1 MISISI
7 SCEAEEIPAVRA
19 ILGGILQEQEKP
31 ERRYKRR
38 EMTRDEKAEALRLS
52 KTGMASTEIAR
63 QIGVHP
69 LQICGLI
76 SAETKKAR
84 NSPVDEGEQCK
95 AESLAKIIERPSKPA
110 RSRVDERILALRAEG
125 KSMTEIADILLRE
138 RGGPWTVSDVRVR
151 IEAMK
156 KAEAK

>member
-7 SCEAEEIPAVRA
+7 QCEAEEIPAVRA

-31 ERRYKRR
+31 ERRYKQR
-38 EMTRDEKAEALRLS
+38 EMTREEKVEALRMS

-84 NSPVDEGEQCK
+84 NSPVGEGDSCK
-95 AESLAKIIERPSKPA
+95 VESLAKIIEKPA
-110 RSRVDERILALRAEG
+110 KPTRDRVDERILALRTDG
-125 KSMTEIADILLRE
+125 KSIVEIADILMRE
-138 RGGPWTVSDVRVR
+138 LGGPWVAADVLMR

-156 KAEAK
+156 AGAK

>member
-38 EMTRDEKAEALRLS
+38 EMTREEKAEAIRLS
-52 KTGMASTEIAR
+52 KTGMKNSDIADT
-63 QIGVHP
+63 IGVHP
-69 LQICGLI
+69 LQVCGLI

-84 NSPVDEGEQCK
+84 NSPVGEGESCK
-95 AESLAKIIERPSKPA
+95 AESLAKIIESPAKPV
-110 RSRVDERILALRAEG
+110 RDRVDERILALRAEG
-125 KSMTEIADILLRE
+125 KSMAEIADVLMRE
-138 RGGPWTVSDVRVR
+138 QGGPWTGADVLMR

-156 KAEAK
+156 AEAK

>member
-7 SCEAEEIPAVRA
+7 SCEAGEIPAVRA

-31 ERRYKRR
+31 ERRYKCR
-38 EMTRDEKAEALRLS
+38 EMTREEKAEAIRLS
-52 KTGMASTEIAR
+52 KTNMASTEIAR

-84 NSPVDEGEQCK
+84 NSPVGEGRPSK
-95 AESLAKIIERPSKPA
+95 AESPVKIIESPAKPA
-110 RSRVDERILALRAEG
+110 RDRADERILALRAEK
-125 KSMTEIADILLRE
+125 KSMAEIADILMRE
-138 RGGPWTVSDVRVR
+138 QGGPWTATDVLMR

-156 KAEAK
+156 TEAK